1 MDLRL
6 TLSKVMSSII
16 DKIKNPH
23 KPNKSHSLNNQEIE
37 FLLYMIKE
45 VNFRGENVELLYNV
59 VSKLQQQYLDQKD
72 K

>member
-6 TLSKVMSSII
+6 ILKTVMSSLLN
-16 DKIKNPH
+16 KIKNQQTDSPT
-23 KPNKSHSLNNQEIE
+23 LTQQEIE

-45 VNFRGENVELLYNV
+45 VSFKGENVELLYSV
-59 VSKLQQQYLDQKD
+59 VSKLQKQYLAQTKD

>member
-6 TLSKVMSSII
+6 ILKTVMSSLLN
-16 DKIKNPH
+16 KIKNQQTDSPT
-23 KPNKSHSLNNQEIE
+23 LTQQEIE

-45 VNFRGENVELLYNV
+45 VNFKGENVELLYSV
-59 VSKLQQQYLDQKD
+59 VSKLQKQYLAQTKD